1 MRLAKLISIIGHPM
15 FMPLYA
21 MVILFRFNPYVSQS
35 INENLQNL
43 IYIIIAAFTI
53 VFPLLTALL
62 LKKLKVISSLY
73 MKNAEERK
81 WPFTLTVLWY
91 YVCFEIL
98 LKLQLPKS
106 IYLMMIGAITV
117 VTVALLV
124 TLKWKISVH
133 MLGIGGML
141 GALIGLSYRFN
152 LDWLS
157 IVLATVLM
165 SGLVGFARL
174 ETKSHNPTQV
184 YVGFIVGFC
193 IEFIAVLL

>member
-1 MRLAKLISIIGHPM
+1 M

-21 MVILFRFNPYVSQS
+21 MLILFQFNPFVSQS
-35 INENLQNL
+35 LNENLQNL
-43 IYIIIAAFTI
+43 IYIIIAVFTI
-53 VFPLLTALL
+53 IFPLLTALL

-81 WPFTLTVLWY
+81 WPFTLTVIWY
-91 YVCFEIL
+91 YLCFEML

-124 TLKWKISVH
+124 TLKWKVSVH
-133 MLGIGGML
+133 MLGIGGLL
-141 GALIGLSYRFN
+141 GALVGLSYRFN
-152 LDWLS
+152 LDWLL
-157 IVLATVLM
+157 IILAVALI

-174 ETKSHNPTQV
+174 KTKSHNPNQV
-184 YVGFIVGFC
+184 YVGFIVGFS
-193 IEFIAVLL
+193 IELLAVLL